1 MIDALLAPFTHGF
14 MLQAIGT
21 GTLVATACALLS
33 CFIVLKGWSLLG
45 DAISHAVLPGVVIA
59 SAIGAPLG
67 IGAFI
72 AGMACALGAGFIQS
86 HSRVKEDAA
95 LGVVFTGMFAAGLV
109 LLAFL
114 TTEAHVTHIL
124 FGNILGI
131 EPDEMWQTVIVG
143 GLTLLVLAVK
153 GRDLVLFCFDA
164 IHAQGIGLNVNA
176 LRILFLA
183 LLSAAVVAGVQAVGV
198 ILVVALLIT
207 PGCIGYLLSNRFG
220 RMAAIAV
227 AAAVV
232 SNLLGILASYHFNVS
247 PAGSIVVVLSTLFA
261 VALVLAPEHGLLAA
275 RRARRRAAAT
285 L

>member
-1 MIDALLAPFTHGF
+1 MDALLAPFTHDF
-14 MLQAIGT
+14 MLVAFGT
-21 GTLVATACALLS
+21 GTLVAAVCALLS

-72 AGMACALGAGFIQS
+72 AGMVCALGAGFIQS

-131 EPDEMWQTVIVG
+131 EPDEMWQTFAVG
-143 GLTLLVLAVK
+143 LLTLAVLAVK

-164 IHAQGIGLNVNA
+164 IHARGIGLNVAA

-227 AAAVV
+227 GSAVMA
-232 SNLLGILASYHFNVS
+232 NLLGILASYHFNVS
-247 PAGSIVVVLSTLFA
+247 PAGSIVVVLSLLFA
-261 VALVLAPEHGLLAA
+261 FALVLAPEHGLLAG
-275 RRARRRAAAT
+275 RRVRGRAASGG
-285 L
+285 

>member
-1 MIDALLAPFTHGF
+1 MIETLLAPFGHAF
-14 MLQAIGT
+14 MLEALAVGSI
-21 GTLVATACALLS
+21 VATACALLS
-33 CFIVLKGWSLLG
+33 CYIVLKGWSLLG
-45 DAISHAVLPGVVIA
+45 DAIAHAVLPGVVLA
-59 SAIGAPLG
+59 SAAGIPLAIGAF
-67 IGAFI
+67 A

-114 TTEAHVTHIL
+114 TTDAHITHIL

-131 EPDEMWQTVIVG
+131 EPADFWQSLVAG
-143 GLTLLVLAVK
+143 GLTLAVLVVW

-164 IHAQGIGLNVNA
+164 SHARSIGLNITA
-176 LRILFLA
+176 LRYLFLA

-227 AAAVV
+227 GAA
-232 SNLLGILASYHFNVS
+232 LLSTFAGIMLSFHVNAS
-247 PAGSIVVVLSTLFA
+247 PAGSIVLVLSLLFA
-261 VALVLAPEHGLLAA
+261 LALVFAPEHGLLAA
-275 RRARRRAAAT
+275 RRRAT
-285 L
+285 LG

>member
-1 MIDALLAPFTHGF
+1 
-14 MLQAIGT
+14 
-21 GTLVATACALLS
+21 
-33 CFIVLKGWSLLG
+33 
-45 DAISHAVLPGVVIA
+45 
-59 SAIGAPLG
+59 
-67 IGAFI
+67 
-72 AGMACALGAGFIQS
+72 
-86 HSRVKEDAA
+86 
-95 LGVVFTGMFAAGLV
+95 V

-164 IHAQGIGLNVNA
+164 VHARGIGLNVAA

-207 PGCIGYLLSNRFG
+207 PGCIGYLLANRFG

-227 AAAVV
+227 AAAVA
-232 SNLLGILASYHFNVS
+232 SNLLGILASYHFTVS
-247 PAGSIVVVLSTLFA
+247 PAGSIVVVLSTIFA